1 LKGHDWLV
9 CPMWVARDRTL
20 SCIRRLEVHDPV
32 LGPREIGQ
40 GAFIVTVEAMRWGG
54 AQRTRGAGLGR
65 VHPEGDLRRRMV
77 DLTRDQAQRSRI
89 G

>member
-1 LKGHDWLV
+1 
-9 CPMWVARDRTL
+9 
-20 SCIRRLEVHDPV
+20 
-32 LGPREIGQ
+32 
-40 GAFIVTVEAMRWGG
+40 VEAMRWGG

-65 VHPEGDLRRRMV
+65 VHREGDLRRRMV